1 MSEDPTV
8 QPVQDEVP
16 VSFSLEQ
23 VAPVVHVLI
32 NASPIA
38 LALAK
43 TIHTDNKLV
52 QRALDSLPLCVAFLE
67 QLDIAIA
74 SVTPTT
80 TP

>member
-1 MSEDPTV
+1 MSDDPTV
-8 QPVQDEVP
+8 EPMQDEVP

-23 VAPVVHVLI
+23 VAPVLQVLI

-52 QRALDSLPLCVAFLE
+52 QKALDSLPLCVAFLE
-67 QLDIAIA
+67 QLDAALA
-74 SVTPTT
+74 SVTPT
-80 TP
+80 P